1 MYTLGP
7 EEKASFVVAYTQNGL
22 IRGEIVTK
30 ENVRLNTWF
39 RTEGAPDYLHLYKL
53 QWLQAVAGTIK
64 PVAHAELLLPVPLV
78 IGFHVVPPT
87 QEALDYDARE
97 DNRVNK
103 STTISM
109 GLFVVNGNVRISA
122 KTDLVTSLIINHS
135 AWISV
140 YDAEI
145 SSLYLPQMPPLQVP
159 MLLVRP
165 TQVGFVLQH

>member
-1 MYTLGP
+1 MYVLGS
-7 EEKASFVVAYTQNGL
+7 EEKASFIVAYTSNGL
-22 IRGEIVTK
+22 IRGEIVTR

-39 RTEGAPDYLHLYKL
+39 RTESAPDYLHLYKV

-64 PVAHAELLLPVPLV
+64 PLAYNELLLPVPLV
-78 IGFHVVPPT
+78 IGFHVVPPS
-87 QEALDYDARE
+87 QEPLDYDVRE

-122 KTDLVTSLIINHS
+122 KTDLVTNLQITHS
-135 AWISV
+135 PWISV
-140 YDAEI
+140 YDAEV
-145 SSLYLPQMPPLQVP
+145 SSPHLPQMPPLHVP

-165 TQVGFVLQH
+165 THVGFILQN

>member
-1 MYTLGP
+1 MYVLGS

-22 IRGEIVTK
+22 IRGEIVTR
-30 ENVRLNTWF
+30 ENVRINTWF
-39 RTEGAPDYLHLYKL
+39 RTESAPDYLHLYKV

-64 PVAHAELLLPVPLV
+64 PLAYNELLLPVPLV
-78 IGFHVVPPT
+78 IGFHVVPPS
-87 QEALDYDARE
+87 QEPLDYDVRE

-122 KTDLVTSLIINHS
+122 KTDLVTNLQITHS
-135 AWISV
+135 PWISV
-140 YDAEI
+140 YDAEV
-145 SSLYLPQMPPLQVP
+145 SSPHLPQMPPLHVP

-165 TQVGFVLQH
+165 THVGFILQN

>member
-1 MYTLGP
+1 M
-7 EEKASFVVAYTQNGL
+7 A
-22 IRGEIVTK
+22 
-30 ENVRLNTWF
+30 
-39 RTEGAPDYLHLYKL
+39 
-53 QWLQAVAGTIK
+53 
-64 PVAHAELLLPVPLV
+64 VPLV

-87 QEALDYDARE
+87 QEALDFDARE

-165 TQVGFVLQH
+165 TQVGFILQH